1 MKNNEVSKIKLPA
14 IFTDNMVLQRRAHVC
29 VWGEA
34 QDTKYIEVSIAGQT
48 RKTEVVDGRF
58 ELKLNPMEAGGPY
71 ELCVKALQTDKQDII
86 KDEACTIV
94 FKNVLVGE
102 VWLAGGQSNMELELQ
117 NSDNGKEVVAHTKDE
132 LLRFYYTPKVSYI
145 CDELFKAEQESCW
158 MKCEPGT
165 TATWSAVAYYWAVRM
180 RKELNVPV
188 GIVGCNWGG
197 TYAHNWV
204 SRESLLSHDKT
215 AHFVTE
221 YEDMVAHQD
230 FDEYLK
236 ELEDYREY
244 YKEWVKRVDACYA
257 KNPEIEWSKVLELCG
272 ENRWPGPSGPR
283 FEYRPYGLYESML
296 IRVAPYTI
304 KGALYYQGENDENNN
319 EIYDILLENLI
330 TEWRRLWHDD
340 ELAFSIVQLPVH
352 DPDTEKTGRG
362 WGGIRRAQ
370 DKICRTIKNT
380 SLTVITD
387 CGNKKNIHP
396 TDKKTVGERLAANTL
411 KDIYGLGG
419 YNGNGPRLSGYEFT
433 CRDGHEGIL
442 LHFSGVDDGFY
453 RKKADCEGAASP
465 EELVRI
471 DNQGEKTVFGAGDS
485 KNLASGFE
493 ICCRNVAADSA
504 KNSPAN
510 TATDDVENGSASSDN
525 DKNEKVTYYRAIAEI
540 AGSDIFIYNE
550 NVSEPVSARYG
561 NDNYFRPIF
570 LDKCGRPIVP
580 FWI

>member
-1 MKNNEVSKIKLPA
+1 MKNNEVGRIKLPA

-29 VWGEA
+29 IWGEA
-34 QDTKYIEVSIAGQT
+34 QDTEYIEAAIAGQIRRT
-48 RKTEVVDGRF
+48 KVVDGHF

-71 ELCVKALQTDKQDII
+71 ELCVKAMQTDEQGAVNKNESDAIAA
-86 KDEACTIV
+86 DTIV

-117 NSDNGKEVVAHTKDE
+117 NSDNGKEVVAHTQDD

-145 CDELFKAEQESCW
+145 CDELLKAEEESCW

-165 TATWSAVAYYWAVRM
+165 TAAWSAVAYYWAVRI
-180 RKELNVPV
+180 RKELDVPV
-188 GIVGCNWGG
+188 GIIGCNWGG

-204 SRESLLSHDKT
+204 SRESLLNHERT

-236 ELEDYREY
+236 ELEEYRGY

-257 KNPEIEWSKVLELCG
+257 KNPEIEWSKVLEICG
-272 ENRWPGPSGPR
+272 ENRWPGPSGPH

-411 KDIYGLGG
+411 KDIYGLAG
-419 YNGNGPRLSGYEFT
+419 YNGNGARLAGYEFT

-442 LHFSGVDDGFY
+442 LHFSGAEDGFY
-453 RKKADCEGAASP
+453 RKKEDCEGAASQ
-465 EELVRI
+465 EELVRV
-471 DNQGEKTVFGAGDS
+471 DNPGEKMVFGAGDS
-485 KNLASGFE
+485 KNVPLGFE
-493 ICCRNVAADSA
+493 IGCRNIAA
-504 KNSPAN
+504 
-510 TATDDVENGSASSDN
+510 GSDN
-525 DKNEKVTYYRAIAEI
+525 DKNEKVTYYRAIAEL
-540 AGSDIFIYNE
+540 AGGDIFIYNE
-550 NVSEPVSARYG
+550 NVSGPVSARYG

>member
-1 MKNNEVSKIKLPA
+1 MAKFKAAAVFSS
-14 IFTDNMVLQRRAHVC
+14 NMVLQREKNVRVFGTGKN
-29 VWGEA
+29 GESV
-34 QDTKYIEVSIAGQT
+34 IVSICGNKAV
-48 RKTEVVDGRF
+48 TEVADEKWCVT
-58 ELKLNPMEAGGPY
+58 LPAMKAGGPY
-71 ELCVKALQTDKQDII
+71 EMKISNG
-86 KDEACTIV
+86 EETIV
-94 FKNVLVGE
+94 FGNVMIGE

-117 NSDNGKEVVAHTKDE
+117 NCMGGKDFLANDKTENV
-132 LLRFYYTPKVSYI
+132 RYYYTQKN
-145 CDELFKAEQESCW
+145 CNMDEKFFRDEENTGWSCFDSES
-158 MKCEPGT
+158 
-165 TATWSAVAYYWAVRM
+165 ARAWSAVAYFYA
-180 RKELNVPV
+180 KELAARLGVTV
-188 GIVGCNWGG
+188 GIIGCNWGG

-204 SRESLLSHDKT
+204 SRESLLSHERT

-236 ELEDYREY
+236 ELDEYREY

-257 KNPEIEWSKVLELCG
+257 KNPEIEWSKVLEICG
-272 ENRWPGPSGPR
+272 ENRWPGPSGPH

-411 KDIYGLGG
+411 KDIYGLAG
-419 YNGNGPRLSGYEFT
+419 YNGNGARLAGYEFT

-442 LHFSGVDDGFY
+442 LHFSGAEDGFY
-453 RKKADCEGAASP
+453 RKKEDCEGAASQ
-465 EELVRI
+465 EELVRV
-471 DNQGEKTVFGAGDS
+471 DNPGEKTVFGAEDS
-485 KNLASGFE
+485 KNVPLGFE
-493 ICCRNVAADSA
+493 IGCRNIAAD
-504 KNSPAN
+504 
-510 TATDDVENGSASSDN
+510 SDN
-525 DKNEKVTYYRAIAEI
+525 DKNEKVTYYHAIAEL
-540 AGSDIFIYNE
+540 AGGDIFIYNE
-550 NVSEPVSARYG
+550 NVSGPVSARYG

>member
-1 MKNNEVSKIKLPA
+1 MAKFKAAAVFSS
-14 IFTDNMVLQRRAHVC
+14 NMVLQREKNVRVFGTGKN
-29 VWGEA
+29 GESV
-34 QDTKYIEVSIAGQT
+34 IVSICGNKAV
-48 RKTEVVDGRF
+48 TEVADEKWCVT
-58 ELKLNPMEAGGPY
+58 LPAMKAGGPY
-71 ELCVKALQTDKQDII
+71 EMKISNG
-86 KDEACTIV
+86 EETIV
-94 FKNVLVGE
+94 FGNVMIGE

-117 NSDNGKEVVAHTKDE
+117 NCTGGKDFLANDKTENV
-132 LLRFYYTPKVSYI
+132 RYYYTQKN
-145 CDELFKAEQESCW
+145 CNMDEKFFRDEENTGWSCFDSES
-158 MKCEPGT
+158 
-165 TATWSAVAYYWAVRM
+165 ARAWSAVAYFYA
-180 RKELNVPV
+180 KELAARLGVTV
-188 GIVGCNWGG
+188 GIIGCNWGG

-204 SRESLLSHDKT
+204 SRESLLSHERT

-236 ELEDYREY
+236 ELDEYREY

-257 KNPEIEWSKVLELCG
+257 KNPEIEWSKVLEICG
-272 ENRWPGPSGPR
+272 ENRWPGPSGPH

-411 KDIYGLGG
+411 KDIYGLAG
-419 YNGNGPRLSGYEFT
+419 YNGNGARLAGYEFT

-442 LHFSGVDDGFY
+442 LHFSGAEDGFY
-453 RKKADCEGAASP
+453 RKKEDCEGAASQ
-465 EELVRI
+465 EELVRV
-471 DNQGEKTVFGAGDS
+471 DNPGEKTVFGAEDS
-485 KNLASGFE
+485 KNVPLGFE
-493 ICCRNVAADSA
+493 IGCRNIAAD
-504 KNSPAN
+504 
-510 TATDDVENGSASSDN
+510 SDN
-525 DKNEKVTYYRAIAEI
+525 DKNEKVTYYHAIAEL
-540 AGSDIFIYNE
+540 AGGDIFIYNE
-550 NVSEPVSARYG
+550 NVSGPVSARYG

>member
-1 MKNNEVSKIKLPA
+1 
-14 IFTDNMVLQRRAHVC
+14 
-29 VWGEA
+29 
-34 QDTKYIEVSIAGQT
+34 
-48 RKTEVVDGRF
+48 
-58 ELKLNPMEAGGPY
+58 
-71 ELCVKALQTDKQDII
+71 
-86 KDEACTIV
+86 
-94 FKNVLVGE
+94 
-102 VWLAGGQSNMELELQ
+102 MELELQ
-117 NSDNGKEVVAHTKDE
+117 NSDNGKEVVTHTQDD

-145 CDELFKAEQESCW
+145 CDELLKAEEENCW

-165 TATWSAVAYYWAVRM
+165 TAAWSAVAYYWAVRI
-180 RKELNVPV
+180 RKELDVPV
-188 GIVGCNWGG
+188 GIIGCNWGG

-204 SRESLLSHDKT
+204 SRESLLSHERT

-236 ELEDYREY
+236 ELDEYREY

-257 KNPEIEWSKVLELCG
+257 KNPEIEWSKVLEICG
-272 ENRWPGPSGPR
+272 ENRWPGPSGPH

-411 KDIYGLGG
+411 KDIYGLAG
-419 YNGNGPRLSGYEFT
+419 YNGNGARLAGYEFT

-442 LHFSGVDDGFY
+442 LHFSGAEDGFY
-453 RKKADCEGAASP
+453 RKKEDCEGAASQ
-465 EELVRI
+465 EELVRV
-471 DNQGEKTVFGAGDS
+471 DNPGEKTVFGAGDS
-485 KNLASGFE
+485 KNVPLGFE
-493 ICCRNVAADSA
+493 IGCRNIAAD
-504 KNSPAN
+504 
-510 TATDDVENGSASSDN
+510 SDN
-525 DKNEKVTYYRAIAEI
+525 DKNEKVTYYHAIAEL
-540 AGSDIFIYNE
+540 AGGDIFIYNE
-550 NVSEPVSARYG
+550 NVSGPVSARYG

>member
-1 MKNNEVSKIKLPA
+1 
-14 IFTDNMVLQRRAHVC
+14 
-29 VWGEA
+29 
-34 QDTKYIEVSIAGQT
+34 
-48 RKTEVVDGRF
+48 
-58 ELKLNPMEAGGPY
+58 
-71 ELCVKALQTDKQDII
+71 
-86 KDEACTIV
+86 
-94 FKNVLVGE
+94 
-102 VWLAGGQSNMELELQ
+102 MELELQ
-117 NSDNGKEVVAHTKDE
+117 NSDNGKEVVAHTQDD

-145 CDELFKAEQESCW
+145 CDELLKAEEESCW

-165 TATWSAVAYYWAVRM
+165 TAAWSAVAYYWAVRI
-180 RKELNVPV
+180 RKELDVPV
-188 GIVGCNWGG
+188 GIIGCNWGG

-204 SRESLLSHDKT
+204 SRESLLGHDRT

-236 ELEDYREY
+236 ELEEYREY
-244 YKEWVKRVDACYA
+244 YKEWVKRVDACYTR
-257 KNPEIEWSKVLELCG
+257 NPEIEWSKVLEICG
-272 ENRWPGPSGPR
+272 ENRWPGPSGPH

-396 TDKKTVGERLAANTL
+396 TDKKTVGERLAENTL
-411 KDIYGLGG
+411 KDIYGLAG
-419 YNGNGPRLSGYEFT
+419 YNGNGARLAGYEFT

-442 LHFSGVDDGFY
+442 LHFSGAEDGFY
-453 RKKADCEGAASP
+453 RKKEDCEGAASQ
-465 EELVRI
+465 EELVRV
-471 DNQGEKTVFGAGDS
+471 DNPGEKMVFGARDS
-485 KNLASGFE
+485 KNVPLGFE
-493 ICCRNVAADSA
+493 IGCRNIAA
-504 KNSPAN
+504 
-510 TATDDVENGSASSDN
+510 GSDN
-525 DKNEKVTYYRAIAEI
+525 DKNENVTYYHAIAEI
-540 AGSDIFIYNE
+540 AGGDIFIYNE
-550 NVSEPVSARYG
+550 NVSGPVSARYG

>member
-1 MKNNEVSKIKLPA
+1 MKNKNSMIKLPA
-14 IFTDNMVLQRRAHVC
+14 IFSDNMVLQRRAHVC
-29 VWGEA
+29 IWGEA
-34 QDTKYIEVSIAGQT
+34 ADTECIEVSVAGQVRRT
-48 RKTEVVDGRF
+48 AVIDGHFEVR
-58 ELKLNPMEAGGPY
+58 LNPMEAGGPY
-71 ELCVKALQTDKQDII
+71 ELAIKAIGREKAGEDNTII
-86 KDEACTIV
+86 

-117 NSDNGKEVVAHTKDE
+117 NSDNGKEVVKYTQDD
-132 LLRFYYTPKVSYI
+132 LLRFYYTPKISYI
-145 CDELFKAEQESCW
+145 CDELFKAEEESCW
-158 MKCEPGT
+158 MKCEPGS
-165 TATWSAVAYYWAVRM
+165 TAAWSAVAYYWAVRM
-180 RKELNVPV
+180 RKELGVPV
-188 GIVGCNWGG
+188 GIIGCNWGG

-204 SRESLLSHDKT
+204 SRESLLSHDST
-215 AHFVTE
+215 AHFVRE

-236 ELEDYREY
+236 ELEEYREY

-257 KNPEIEWSKVLELCG
+257 SDPDIEWSKVLEICG

-296 IRVAPYTI
+296 IRVAPYTM

-330 TEWRRLWHDD
+330 AEWRRLWHDD

-387 CGNKKNIHP
+387 CGNRKNIHP
-396 TDKKTVGERLAANTL
+396 TDKKTVGERLAENTL
-411 KDIYGLGG
+411 KDIYGFGG
-419 YNGNGPRLSGYEFT
+419 YNGNGPVLSRYEFT
-433 CRDGHEGIL
+433 NQDGHEGIL
-442 LHFSGVDDGFY
+442 LHFSGVDDGFFMK
-453 RKKADCEGAASP
+453 RADCEGAAK
-465 EELVRI
+465 EDELVNI
-471 DNQGEKTVFGAGDS
+471 YAQDKEMSSDS
-485 KNLASGFE
+485 EVHVYENSGFE
-493 ICCRNVAADSA
+493 IGCVNPNAEDALDADS
-504 KNSPAN
+504 KK
-510 TATDDVENGSASSDN
+510 SADN
-525 DKNEKVTYYRAIAEI
+525 DAKTVAYYRAKAQIC
-540 AGSDIFIYNE
+540 GSDIFIYNE
-550 NVSEPVSARYG
+550 QVKEPVRARYG

-570 LDKCGRPIVP
+570 LDKKGRPIVP